1 MTGQEIREL
10 LRQKRIYQWEVAAQM
25 NVSEYALCRWLRGPL
40 DSEKEQAILGAIERL
55 ERPRGRS
62 EGQG

>member
-1 MTGQEIREL
+1 MTGQEVRKL
-10 LRQKRIYQWEVAAQM
+10 LRQKRIYQWEVAAAM

-40 DSEKEQAILGAIERL
+40 DSKKEQAILEAIEKL
-55 ERPRGRS
+55 ERPKKRS